1 MLNQLYNVKAHT
13 VENKQFYVLNTNLF
27 LFLNFYLNKRQK
39 SFLIKPKPKYLA
51 FNIEHTNITM
61 IIKLHR
67 FSLDVNKAYE
77 MYILYCSVLLIFH
90 EAISL
95 KMIQCSANKSV

>member
-77 MYILYCSVLLIFH
+77 MYVLYCLFSMKRFL
-90 EAISL
+90 S
-95 KMIQCSANKSV
+95 K